1 MHFFSPFQ
9 RLNQRL
15 IPVFPARVLG
25 GRRGRLTYVLLKLEK
40 MVHGGAALARLADG
54 RVALVRGGL
63 PGERVKA
70 EVQER
75 AGVLQGVVTE
85 VVDASP
91 HRITLAPGPTPGR
104 LHPGLDY
111 SHSSYSYQLE
121 LKRGVAEDARSRA
134 LSHSKHHYS
143 KHHHSKHHPQAS
155 AVGSSVPI
163 SPVVAAPEPWGY
175 RSAVQPAVSR
185 TGLEAG
191 TATALG
197 YRQPQTDTF
206 VPLED
211 DPIAN
216 AGLNRV
222 WTRLQEEG
230 LPKGVREL
238 ALRGNDVG
246 EVLVCLIASASAKNY
261 LDAAHRLLGD
271 GIVGV
276 SYAQYDPRG
285 RFRRGS
291 ERLAGARSI
300 TQRYGDF
307 DLTVSA
313 TSFAQPNPAA
323 ASQLYGELTR
333 WAGAGAHA
341 LELYAGSGVISLH
354 LAGGFEQVT
363 ALELDRSSVIRGE
376 RDAKRLGVDNL
387 SFIHA
392 DARKLAALPEAELI
406 TVDPPRAGLAK
417 AARQAIT
424 ASKAARLIYVSCDVA
439 TWARDVAEFTAA
451 GWRLER
457 AQPFDFY
464 PQTHHTEMLSLL
476 TR

>member
-1 MHFFSPFQ
+1 MSLV
-9 RLNQRL
+9 R
-15 IPVFPARVLG
+15 VFRTS
-25 GRRGRLTYVLLKLEK
+25 RGRLTYVLLKLEK
-40 MVHGGAALARLADG
+40 MVHGGVALARLSGG

-70 EVQER
+70 EVRER
-75 AGVLQGVVTE
+75 AGVLQGAVTE
-85 VVDASP
+85 VIDASP
-91 HRITLAPGPTPGR
+91 HRATPDPEVV
-104 LHPGLDY
+104 HPGLDY
-111 SHSSYSYQLE
+111 SHSRYGYQLE
-121 LKRGVAEDARSRA
+121 LKRSVAEDALSRA
-134 LSHSKHHYS
+134 LSSS
-143 KHHHSKHHPQAS
+143 AQAS
-155 AVGSSVPI
+155 GVPI

-185 TGLEAG
+185 TSLEVGA
-191 TATALG
+191 ATALG
-197 YRQPQTDTF
+197 YRQPQTDAF
-206 VPLED
+206 VPLGR
-211 DPIAN
+211 DPTAN
-216 AGLNRV
+216 VSLNWV
-222 WTRLQEEG
+222 WTCLQRQG

-238 ALRGNDVG
+238 ALRGNDAG

-261 LDAAHRLLGD
+261 LDAAHTLLGD
-271 GIVGV
+271 GISGV

-291 ERLAGARSI
+291 ERLAGARNI

-307 DLTVSA
+307 ELTVSA

-323 ASQLYGELTR
+323 ASQLYRELAR
-333 WAGAGAHA
+333 WAGAGARA
-341 LELYAGSGVISLH
+341 LDLYAGSGIIGLY

-376 RDAKRLGVDNL
+376 RDAKRLGIENL
-387 SFIHA
+387 SFVHA
-392 DARKLAALPEAELI
+392 DARKAALPDAELI

-417 AARQAIT
+417 ATRQAIT
-424 ASKAARLIYVSCDVA
+424 ASGAGRLLYVSCDVA
-439 TWARDVAEFTAA
+439 TWARDVAEFTAT

-464 PQTHHTEMLSLL
+464 PQTHHIEMLSLL

>member
-1 MHFFSPFQ
+1 
-9 RLNQRL
+9 
-15 IPVFPARVLG
+15 
-25 GRRGRLTYVLLKLEK
+25 

-70 EVQER
+70 EVRER

-91 HRITLAPGPTPGR
+91 HRATSAGR

-111 SHSSYSYQLE
+111 SHSSYGYQLE
-121 LKRGVAEDARSRA
+121 LKRSVAEDARSRA
-134 LSHSKHHYS
+134 LKPSA
-143 KHHHSKHHPQAS
+143 QAS
-155 AVGSSVPI
+155 GVGPGVPV
-163 SPVVAAPEPWGY
+163 SPVIAAPEPWGY

-185 TGLEAG
+185 TGLEVG

-206 VPLED
+206 VPLGD
-211 DPIAN
+211 DPTAN

-261 LDAAHRLLGD
+261 LDAAHRLLGN

-285 RFRRGS
+285 RFRGGS

-323 ASQLYGELTR
+323 ASQLYSELTR

-341 LELYAGSGVISLH
+341 LDLYAGSGIIGLH
-354 LAGGFEQVT
+354 LAKGFGQVT
-363 ALELDRSSVIRGE
+363 ALELDRSSVIRGV
-376 RDAKRLGVDNL
+376 RDATRLGVDNL

-392 DARKLAALPEAELI
+392 DARKLSALPDAELI

-439 TWARDVAEFTAA
+439 TWARDVAEFVAA
-451 GWRLER
+451 GWRLGR

-464 PQTHHTEMLSLL
+464 PQTHHIEMLSLL

>member
-1 MHFFSPFQ
+1 
-9 RLNQRL
+9 
-15 IPVFPARVLG
+15 
-25 GRRGRLTYVLLKLEK
+25 
-40 MVHGGAALARLADG
+40 MVHGGVTLARLSGG
-54 RVALVRGGL
+54 RLALVRGGL

-70 EVQER
+70 EVRER

-85 VVDASP
+85 VLDASP
-91 HRITLAPGPTPGR
+91 HRAAPTLGGLHGG

-111 SHSSYSYQLE
+111 SHSGYGYQLE
-121 LKRGVAEDARSRA
+121 LKRSVAEDALSRA
-134 LSHSKHHYS
+134 LGHSNKHNNRHGDG
-143 KHHHSKHHPQAS
+143 AS
-155 AVGSSVPI
+155 GAVSGVPI

-175 RSAVQPAVSR
+175 RSAVQPAVQPAASR
-185 TGLEAG
+185 LIE
-191 TATALG
+191 TASGTALG

-211 DPIAN
+211 DPTAN
-216 AGLNRV
+216 AGLNRA
-222 WTRLQEEG
+222 WTHLQEKG

-238 ALRGNDVG
+238 ALRGNDAG

-261 LDAAHRLLGD
+261 LDAAHGLLSD

-291 ERLAGARSI
+291 ERLAGAKSI
-300 TQRYGDF
+300 RQCYGDF
-307 DLTVSA
+307 DLTVTA

-323 ASQLYGELTR
+323 SSQLYRELAR
-333 WAGAGAHA
+333 WAGTGAHA
-341 LELYAGSGVISLH
+341 LDLYAGGGVIGLH
-354 LAGGFEQVT
+354 LAAGFKKVT
-363 ALELDRSSVIRGE
+363 ALELDRSSVVRGE
-376 RDAKRLGVDNL
+376 RDAKRLGVGNL
-387 SFIHA
+387 LFVHA
-392 DARKLAALPEAELI
+392 DARKLTALPEAELI

-424 ASKAARLIYVSCDVA
+424 ASQAARLIYVSCDVA
-439 TWARDVAEFTAA
+439 TWARDVAEFSAA

-464 PQTHHTEMLSLL
+464 PQTHHIEMLSLL